1 MDLTTFIYQHVMAAL
16 LATSGA
22 SAVIGWL
29 THHWRLIGRTWN
41 GAVAVAGWVRKLGP
55 APTAVPD
62 LAAILNNPEALAA
75 IGKALKDAQAKAPS
89 NLP

>member
-1 MDLTTFIYQHVMAAL
+1 MDLTAFIYQHVMAAL

-29 THHWRLIGRTWN
+29 GRHWRVIGRAWN
-41 GAVAVAGWVRKLGP
+41 GAVVVAGWVRRIGP
-55 APTAVPD
+55 APTAAPD
-62 LAAILNNPEALAA
+62 LTAILSNPEALAA
-75 IGKALKDAQAKAPS
+75 IGKALKDAEAKAPS